1 MRPIARWVVSRL
13 RRYRPDHNPLRRRS
27 DRIEAALAA
36 AALAAVLFAAWPA
49 ALAAH
54 TVYDAGVAAERV
66 GPGAR
71 HLVEATL
78 VEATR
83 VEAAPVQAAP
93 VQAAPVQA
101 APVQAA
107 SAGAASAEAASPE
120 TGPAQAASLG
130 AASAGAVSGAAS
142 GAVSA
147 GEGIAVRA
155 AGRGLPV
162 ASSVRWTLPS
172 GEVREGVVPVAL
184 LLRDGA
190 SNARLWVDAEGRP
203 AAPPPHRAETVT
215 RAGLAA
221 AGVVASVALL
231 AWACFAL
238 ARRWLDRR
246 RYREWEAAWVAAD
259 RRWRRHHI

>member
-1 MRPIARWVVSRL
+1 MRPITRWVVSRL

-78 VEATR
+78 VEA
-83 VEAAPVQAAP
+83 APVQE
-93 VQAAPVQA
+93 
-101 APVQAA
+101 A
-107 SAGAASAEAASPE
+107 SLE
-120 TGPAQAASLG
+120 TGPAEAASLG
-130 AASAGAVSGAAS
+130 AASAGAAS
-142 GAVSA
+142 GVVSA

-155 AGRGLPV
+155 GGRGLPV
-162 ASSVRWTLPS
+162 TSSVRWTLPS
-172 GEVREGVVPVAL
+172 GEVREGVVPAAL
-184 LLRDGA
+184 LLWDGPA
-190 SNARLWVDAEGRP
+190 NARLWVDAEGRP

-231 AWACFAL
+231 AWASFAL
-238 ARRWLDRR
+238 ARHRLDRR

>member
-36 AALAAVLFAAWPA
+36 AALAAVLFSVWPA

-78 VEATR
+78 VG
-83 VEAAPVQAAP
+83 AAPIQAASAG
-93 VQAAPVQA
+93 AASTGA
-101 APVQAA
+101 GSARAEFAEAGPVQAA
-107 SAGAASAEAASPE
+107 SAGAASIGTASV
-120 TGPAQAASLG
+120 QVASAG
-130 AASAGAVSGAAS
+130 AASARADSLEAA
-142 GAVSA
+142 SA
-147 GEGIAVRA
+147 GESLAVPA
-155 AGRGLPV
+155 GGRGVPV

-184 LLRDGA
+184 ILRDGPA
-190 SNARLWVDAEGRP
+190 NARLWVDAEGRP

-215 RAGLAA
+215 RAVLAA
-221 AGVVASVALL
+221 AGVVASVAVL

-238 ARRWLDRR
+238 ARRRLDRR
-246 RYREWEAAWVAAD
+246 RYREWEAAWAVAD
-259 RRWRRHHI
+259 RRWRRHQI